1 MTMKLTKE
9 FLTANRN
16 DIIEIAQEQMSD
28 NGFEYISLKEV
39 LVMFAETATD
49 KFTLSEEMDYVINA
63 LKAENHKRWLVAQD
77 EINTFRTRARGSKW
91 ANN

>member
-1 MTMKLTKE
+1 
-9 FLTANRN
+9 
-16 DIIEIAQEQMSD
+16 
-28 NGFEYISLKEV
+28 
-39 LVMFAETATD
+39 MFAETATD

-77 EINTFRTRARGSKW
+77 EINTFRAKARGSKW